1 YKRQFRRG
9 QINDM
14 YTDWFET
21 PFGVKQGDILSPT
34 LFALFV
40 NDLALQIKKNN
51 LESESDLQ
59 NMLNLVSSWCHKW
72 RLVINKS
79 KTQIMHFRNKGMER
93 SKQTFYFDSASTSTS
108 VKHES
113 KNNWNAKASSST
125 EYTESSAEPPS
136 NQPHFS
142 KFT

>member
-1 YKRQFRRG
+1 MEVGVDGRFYKAIQSLYDSPVACVK
-9 QINDM
+9 INDM

-93 SKQTFYFDSASTSTS
+93 TEFLYVYSCSL
-108 VKHES
+108 
-113 KNNWNAKASSST
+113 NNNSEQLRIHLQS
-125 EYTESSAEPPS
+125 
-136 NQPHFS
+136 
-142 KFT
+142 